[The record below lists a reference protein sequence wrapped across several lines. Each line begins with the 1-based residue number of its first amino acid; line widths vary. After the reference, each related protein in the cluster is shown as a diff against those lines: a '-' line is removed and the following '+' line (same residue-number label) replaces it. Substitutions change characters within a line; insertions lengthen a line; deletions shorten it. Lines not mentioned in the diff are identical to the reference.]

1 MPIPIKYTTTNVSS
15 SVRLGN
21 IALGVN
27 AVDYGPS
34 STTNWANAVPP
45 LNGGYAIY
53 YYSGTALRMRTA
65 ADDATL
71 ITVAG
76 QIMGTTYASADDA
89 LSGLAAGGFTVV
101 YNNPPNIVTSGSVLN
116 LNAGLVMSYP
126 KTNTT
131 WYDISGNINN
141 GTLTNGPTFD
151 STSNSIVFDGT
162 NDYINWTTDILSSLT
177 SISYDVW
184 VKFSSLQN
192 AFLISC
198 TTFKVYHQN
207 NSIWYIAGITG
218 NQNISWTFNNG
229 WIHFSYSFDGVNH
242 LCYINGVPYTV
253 NAGGGLSCQSNLQ
266 ISGRNS
272 GNLPLNGNIAST
284 KIYNRALSQSEIL
297 QNYYQGNIVT
307 DGLVM
312 ALDAGNL
319 VSYPGSGT
327 AWTTLT
333 GSNSGTLTNGPTFS
347 SANGGA
353 IVFDGVDDY
362 VNISGSILP
371 VGTGDYYV
379 EAWVNR
385 TTIPSNISKGIITG
399 TSNNA
404 FFFGFGTT
412 YNGANGLRIGKSNIL
427 DGENCVF
434 NFIANTWYH
443 VAVTRISSTIYF
455 YINGI
460 QQTTQGSG
468 TSNFSFVSSPG
479 ARIGAGGN
487 ISTILEPLYGN
498 ISSIKIYNRALSA
511 SEVFQNFNAQR
522 NRFNL

>member
-1 MPIPIKYTTTNVSS
+1 MPLPIKYAFSATSYDNA
-15 SVRLGN
+15 VRLGN

-27 AVDYGPS
+27 AIDYGPS
-34 STTNWANAVPP
+34 TTTGWTNSVPASD
-45 LNGGYAIY
+45 GGYAIY
-53 YYSGTALRMRTA
+53 YFSGTNIRMRTA
-65 ADDATL
+65 VNDSTL

-76 QIMGTTYASADDA
+76 QIMGTTYTSV
-89 LSGLAAGGFTVV
+89 SGSLMGLTGGGFTPVSV
-101 YNNPPNIVTSGSVLN
+101 NPPNLVTSGSVLN
-116 LNAGLVMSYP
+116 LNASLVMSYP
-126 KTNTT
+126 RGGTT
-131 WYDISGNINN
+131 WYDINGTNTTNN
-141 GTLTNGPTFD
+141 GTLTNGPTFN

-207 NSIWYIAGITG
+207 NSVWYIAGITG

-229 WIHFSYSFDGVNH
+229 WVHFSYSFDGVNH

-266 ISGRNS
+266 IGGRNS

-307 DGLVM
+307 SSLTM

-333 GSNSGTLTNGPTFS
+333 GSNSSTLANGPTFS
-347 SANGGA
+347 SANGGV
-353 IVFDGVDDY
+353 IVFDGVDDTATTTLTNTGTNNTTQIVWY
-362 VNISGSILP
+362 KWNGINQIKGISYLGNGGSTGFGFLIHDGSGGTAGNKVGVLYGGVAYNALSGGASATLTSGVWCQLAITRDSTTTSLYQNGTLIGTTTSTPAGNTSSLAFVANSSAGGSISSVL
-371 VGTGDYYV
+371 
-379 EAWVNR
+379 
-385 TTIPSNISKGIITG
+385 
-399 TSNNA
+399 
-404 FFFGFGTT
+404 F
-412 YNGANGLRIGKSNIL
+412 YNK
-427 DGENCVF
+427 
-434 NFIANTWYH
+434 
-443 VAVTRISSTIYF
+443 
-455 YINGI
+455 
-460 QQTTQGSG
+460 
-468 TSNFSFVSSPG
+468 
-479 ARIGAGGN
+479 
-487 ISTILEPLYGN
+487 
-498 ISSIKIYNRALSA
+498 ALSQT
-511 SEVFQNFNAQR
+511 EIQQNFNAHK